1 MKASIDEA
9 MRILEPLLLRFE
21 GLRTKAYICP
31 AGKITIGVGH
41 TGPEVRLGD
50 EWSREKCIVVMR
62 MDAERFIRGA
72 LALCPTLADK
82 PHALAA
88 IADFSYNLG
97 LGRLKASTLRRKLNT
112 GDIDGAA
119 KELKKWVFG
128 GGRRLNGL
136 VLRREAERALLLN
149 GLQAKIAA

>member
-1 MKASIDEA
+1 MKSSIDEA

-21 GLRTKAYICP
+21 GLRTKAYFCP

-41 TGPEVRLGD
+41 TGPEVRLQD
-50 EWSREKCIVVMR
+50 EWSRDKCIVVMR
-62 MDAERFIRGA
+62 MDAERFISGT
-72 LALCPTLADK
+72 LTICPTLADK

-97 LGRLKASTLRRKLNT
+97 LGQLKASTLRRKLNA

-119 KELKKWVFG
+119 KELRKWVMG
-128 GGRRLNGL
+128 GGRKLPGL
-136 VLRREAERALLLN
+136 VIRRETERLLLLKSIK
-149 GLQAKIAA
+149 G

>member
-1 MKASIDEA
+1 MKTSIEA
-9 MRILEPLLLRFE
+9 AMQILEPLLLRFE
-21 GLRTKAYICP
+21 GLRTKAYVCP

-62 MDAERFIRGA
+62 MDAERFIRGT
-72 LALCPTLADK
+72 LALCPTLTDK

-97 LGRLKASTLRRKLNT
+97 LGRLKASTLRRRLNS

-119 KELKKWVFG
+119 NELRKWVMG
-128 GGRRLNGL
+128 GGKKLPGL
-136 VLRREAERALLLN
+136 VLRREAECTLLLK
-149 GLQAKIAA
+149 G